1 MSISEILATVQYV
14 TNQQGQK
21 TAVQLDLPAWEA
33 LRRLLEDLEDRAEIE
48 EARDEDD
55 ELLAWEDVL
64 AEYKTHHALKTD
76 V

>member
-21 TAVQLDLPAWEA
+21 TAVQLDLPAWEV

-55 ELLAWEDVL
+55 ELFAM
-64 AEYKTHHALKTD
+64 AKT